1 MAHYRGRV
9 LVRVAA
15 GGGREID
22 SAGDGFFLAQAPSAA
37 VGSATRTWA

>member
-22 SAGDGFFLAQAPSAA
+22 SARDGFFLAFQAPSAA
-37 VGSATRTWA
+37 VG